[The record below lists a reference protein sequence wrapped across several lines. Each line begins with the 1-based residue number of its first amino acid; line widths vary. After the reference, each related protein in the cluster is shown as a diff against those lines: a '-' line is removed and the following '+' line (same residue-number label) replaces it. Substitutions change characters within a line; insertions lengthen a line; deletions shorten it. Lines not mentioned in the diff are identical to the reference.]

1 MQSIVAR
8 DERLISEWPPGFQ
21 MILPGDRVCVT
32 HLSDMRNH
40 PQGPVVYPAG
50 LMALGT
56 VRNVDPDGF
65 FDLYTDAGQAHGY
78 YVNDASLRIEVLD
91 RTDGASASEEAA

>member
-1 MQSIVAR
+1 MQSTVAR
-8 DERLISEWPPGFQ
+8 DESFISQWPPGFQ
-21 MILPGDRVCVT
+21 MIVPGDRVCVT

-50 LMALGT
+50 LIAVGT

-65 FDLYTDAGQAHGY
+65 FDLYTDAGKVHGY
-78 YVNDASLRIEVLD
+78 YVNDTSLRIKVLD
-91 RTDGASASEEAA
+91 RDDASASEEAV